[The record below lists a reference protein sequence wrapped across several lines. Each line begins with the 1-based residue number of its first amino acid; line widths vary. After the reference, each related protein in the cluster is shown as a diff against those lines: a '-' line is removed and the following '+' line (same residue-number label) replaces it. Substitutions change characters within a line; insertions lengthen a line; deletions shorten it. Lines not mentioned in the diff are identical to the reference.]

1 MSKWTEATAI
11 SDKVRREVWERDK
24 GCCIFCGSPYARA
37 EAHYIPRSQGG
48 MGIAKNILTV
58 CSECH
63 RQLDESSKRQ
73 TKLAI
78 AREYLESIYP
88 DWNEED
94 LIYHKR

>member
-11 SDKVRREVWERDK
+11 SDKVRREVWERDQ
-24 GCCIFCGSPYARA
+24 GCCIFCGSPHARA

-58 CSECH
+58 CRECH

-78 AREYLESIYP
+78 AREYLKSIYP

>member
-37 EAHYIPRSQGG
+37 EAHYIPRAQGG
-48 MGIAKNILTV
+48 RGIAKGILAG
-58 CSECH
+58 CRECH

-78 AREYLESIYP
+78 AQEYLESIYP